1 MFKQLLESEKGMTLV
16 EIMVVIA
23 IMGIVMA
30 IVGVNVIRR
39 FEKAKVDTTKA
50 QIKVLEQALDQ
61 YYLENGE
68 YPPSQTG
75 LQKLVDDEYM
85 KKIPKDGWKRD
96 FHYASPGSEGNPYEI
111 VSSGK
116 DKQEGTGDDIK
127 SWELE

>member
-1 MFKQLLESEKGMTLV
+1 MNLKSEKGMTLV

-30 IVGVNVIRR
+30 IAGVNVMRR
-39 FEKAKVDTTKA
+39 FEKAKIDTTKT
-50 QIKVLEQALDQ
+50 QIKVIEQALDQ

-68 YPPSQTG
+68 YPSGEQG
-75 LQKLVDDEYM
+75 MQKLVEDEYL
-85 KKIPKDGWKRD
+85 KKSPKDGWKRE
-96 FHYASPGSEGNPYEI
+96 FHYASPGNEGNPYEI

-116 DKQEGTGDDIK
+116 DKQEGTADDIK